1 MVKWESKK
9 LGDLLLLF
17 NGIALAILLNQ
28 LTSFYFFRL
37 DLTEEKRY
45 TIKTPTKEL
54 LRKLDDDVYVEV
66 YLEGDL
72 NAGFRRLRKAVQET
86 LEEFRIY
93 SDNKIHYVFK
103 DPAAAMGQQAQQEF
117 MTSLAAKGIQ
127 PIDVIDSKDGKR
139 TQKRVFPGA
148 LISYGG
154 AETGV
159 MLLKG
164 KTALRS
170 EEVLNQSIEGLEYE
184 LVNAINTLFNTD
196 RKRIG
201 FVTGHGE
208 LDSLQIAS
216 LNNSLLQSY
225 DVFKTNLTRK
235 QSLTQYDVLIVAKPT
250 KAFSETDKYKLDQFL
265 LGGGKLLL
273 LIDQLEA
280 SMDSASS
287 KNYFAFPYHLGLD
300 DLLFHYGVRI
310 NQDVVQDIVS
320 LRFPVI
326 TGNVNGKPQVTP
338 IEWPFFPM
346 INHYSNHPITRNLDA
361 TVLKIASSIDTVKAT
376 GIGKTPLLVSSQ
388 YSRKAQAPVKINVDD
403 LRKEMKPENFSG
415 GPFVLGYLLEGEFS
429 SLYANRF
436 LPDGV
441 DSSGYK
447 SKGVPSKL
455 IVVADGDLAR
465 NEVSMRTGQP
475 QMLGLDGFSG
485 YTFANQELIMNMV
498 AYLADEGGMINA
510 RNKQVKIRPLDKEMI
525 KNDRLFW
532 QLMNLVLPLT
542 LVILFGLL
550 KIYLRKRKFG
560 NFGLGR

>member
-93 SDNKIHYVFK
+93 SDNKVHYVFK

>member
-93 SDNKIHYVFK
+93 SDNKVHYVFK

-498 AYLADEGGMINA
+498 AYLADEGGVINA

>member
-93 SDNKIHYVFK
+93 SDNKVHYVFK

-429 SLYANRF
+429 SVYANRF
-436 LPDGV
+436 LPEGV
-441 DSSGYK
+441 DSRGYK

-498 AYLADEGGMINA
+498 AYLADEGGVINA

>member
-93 SDNKIHYVFK
+93 SDNKVHYVFK

-436 LPDGV
+436 LPEGV

-498 AYLADEGGMINA
+498 AYLADEGGVINA

-525 KNDRLFW
+525 KNDRLFL

>member
-93 SDNKIHYVFK
+93 SDNKVHYVFK

-498 AYLADEGGMINA
+498 AYLADEAGVINA

>member
-93 SDNKIHYVFK
+93 SDNKVHYVFK

-436 LPDGV
+436 LPEGV

-498 AYLADEGGMINA
+498 AYLADEAGVINA

>member
-93 SDNKIHYVFK
+93 SDNKVHYVFK

-436 LPDGV
+436 LPEGV

-485 YTFANQELIMNMV
+485 YTFANLELIMNMV

>member
-93 SDNKIHYVFK
+93 SDNKVHYVFK

-436 LPDGV
+436 LPEGV

-498 AYLADEGGMINA
+498 AYLADEGGVINA

>member
-93 SDNKIHYVFK
+93 SDNKVHYVFK

-436 LPDGV
+436 LPEGV